1 MRKFQRIL
9 MAFAMVM
16 AVALALPASAK
27 FMIGPRVGLA
37 VNDLKF
43 SSDLWDGEN
52 RAGFTGGLQCELSL
66 PLGIAF
72 DASVMYV
79 RRDSRFIEE
88 SSNEE
93 VKMSKDWIEIPIN
106 FKYKIGL
113 PVVGKIIT
121 PYLFTGPSFAFLA
134 SSRAI
139 NEAWKSNK
147 FDVSWNV
154 GAGVQLFSH
163 LQVGASYG
171 FGMTKL
177 AKHVVGANG
186 GDVNGK
192 NRYWTVTAAWL
203 F

>member
-1 MRKFQRIL
+1 
-9 MAFAMVM
+9 MAMIFAVS
-16 AVALALPASAK
+16 VPASAK

-43 SSDLWDGEN
+43 SSDLWDSDN
-52 RAGFTGGLQCELSL
+52 RAGFTGGVQMEVTV
-66 PLGIAF
+66 PVVGLGF

-79 RRDSRFIEE
+79 RRDARLFETGANGE
-88 SSNEE
+88 TNTTN
-93 VKMSKDWIEIPIN
+93 MSKDWIEIPVN

-113 PVVGKIIT
+113 PVIGKIVT
-121 PYLFTGPSFAFLA
+121 PYLFTGPSFAFLT
-134 SSRAI
+134 SGRAI
-139 NEAWKSNK
+139 SEAWKSNK

-177 AKHVVGANG
+177 AKHVVGAQG

-192 NRYWTVTAAWL
+192 NRFWTITAAWL